1 LTTAPAYDAA
11 GAPASPPE
19 PAIDVR
25 QVSKNFG
32 RLKALDDVSLQVNAG
47 QCLVLFGPNGAG
59 KTTLISI
66 LSTLALPTSGT
77 AFICGFDVRNQSRDV
92 RRAIGVISHESF
104 VYDSMTAVENLRFF
118 ARMYGAPGDRP
129 GLEQSLGRV
138 GLLHRADSPAGTMSR
153 GMKQRLSL
161 ARCLLHEPRVV
172 LLDEPYSG
180 LDLDGAELLT
190 CQIRDLCA
198 GGRAVLV
205 TTHQLSAGLS
215 VADELA
221 ILARGKLR
229 FRAGARGISEAE
241 FQHEYAKAVAEPAP

>member
-1 LTTAPAYDAA
+1 MVPAYDANGPQA
-11 GAPASPPE
+11 APSPE

-25 QVSKNFG
+25 QVAKSFG

-59 KTTLISI
+59 KTTLMSI
-66 LSTLALPTSGT
+66 LSTLAMPTSGT
-77 AFICGFDVRNQSRDV
+77 AFIRGFDVRSQSREA

-104 VYDSMTAVENLRFF
+104 LYDSMTAMENLRFY
-118 ARMYGAPGDRP
+118 ARMYGAPADGPRL
-129 GLEQSLGRV
+129 GQFLERV
-138 GLLHRADSPAGTMSR
+138 GLLHRADSPVGTMSR
-153 GMKQRLSL
+153 GMKQRLTI
-161 ARCLLHEPRVV
+161 ARCLLHEPQVI
-172 LLDEPYSG
+172 LLDEPYTG

-215 VADELA
+215 IADELA
-221 ILARGKLR
+221 ILARGRLR
-229 FRAGARGISEAE
+229 FQASARGITEAG
-241 FQHEYAKAVAEPAP
+241 FQHEYAKAVAEPA

>member
-1 LTTAPAYDAA
+1 MAP
-11 GAPASPPE
+11 GHGTGGSQTASPTE

-25 QVSKNFG
+25 QLAKSFG

-47 QCLVLFGPNGAG
+47 QCLALFGPNGAG

-66 LSTLALPTSGT
+66 LSTLAMPSSGT
-77 AFICGFDVRNQSRDV
+77 AFVCGFDVRTHSREI

-104 VYDSMTAVENLRFF
+104 LYDSMTAMENLRFY
-118 ARMYGAPGDRP
+118 ARMYGAAADGPR
-129 GLEQSLGRV
+129 LEQFLDHV
-138 GLLHRADSPAGTMSR
+138 GLLHRAGSLVGTMSR
-153 GMKQRLSL
+153 GMKQRLTI
-161 ARCLLHEPRVV
+161 ARCLLHEPRII
-172 LLDEPYSG
+172 LLDEPYTG

-205 TTHQLSAGLS
+205 TTHQLSAGLT

-221 ILARGKLR
+221 ILAKGRLR
-229 FRAGARGISEAE
+229 FRASARGITEAG
-241 FQHEYAKAVAEPAP
+241 FQHEYAKAVAEPA